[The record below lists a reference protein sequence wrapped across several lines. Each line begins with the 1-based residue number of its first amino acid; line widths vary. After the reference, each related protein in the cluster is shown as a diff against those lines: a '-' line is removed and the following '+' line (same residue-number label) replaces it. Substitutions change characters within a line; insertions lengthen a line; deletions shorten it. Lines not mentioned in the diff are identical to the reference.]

1 MAIIPYNQTIESIG
15 RTCPLLL
22 SLSQQIQTSRSIINL
37 GDVRE
42 KVIVGSLTDMMT
54 TTIMISRRISNGFF
68 KGLVGRA
75 KELVHWNHYLVKEIL

>member
-1 MAIIPYNQTIESIG
+1 
-15 RTCPLLL
+15 
-22 SLSQQIQTSRSIINL
+22 
-37 GDVRE
+37 
-42 KVIVGSLTDMMT
+42 MT